1 MFLASQGEKPIQV
14 AAAIGN
20 RQATEILFPLTSK
33 VETISNWT
41 IDGILEYMQSEHNKE
56 QVLIKE
62 KCYSTLSSVHLLTFS
77 LLLLLFFPFFFKWM

>member
-14 AAAIGN
+14 AAARGN

-33 VETISNWT
+33 VETIPNWT
-41 IDGILEYMQSEHNKE
+41 VDGILEYMQSEHNKE

-62 KCYSTLSSVHLLTFS
+62 KCYSTFSSVHLLAFS
-77 LLLLLFFPFFFKWM
+77 LLFYFFPFFF